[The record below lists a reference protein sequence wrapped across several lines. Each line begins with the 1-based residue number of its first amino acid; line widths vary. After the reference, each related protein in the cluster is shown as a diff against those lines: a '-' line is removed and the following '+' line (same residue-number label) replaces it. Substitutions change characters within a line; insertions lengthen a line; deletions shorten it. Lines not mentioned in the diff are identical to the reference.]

1 MAIIFLLL
9 VLSRCMSFLNG
20 ENLLTYISE
29 EALRKVH
36 TKATKLGSTKV
47 PIPGTAGDG
56 ISLDVWANKGEL
68 PAEWC
73 APADIAHLTAAA
85 DTLHATES
93 RSEQPMARADEI
105 ITELRQ
111 EIRECEA
118 ETEQLVM
125 EHSRA
130 TDENENLRRKL
141 ERIMHETEEAQ
152 QLARKQ
158 EDRIR
163 NLNDEIERLTAQEGV
178 LAEEG
183 EWLVREKMEQERL
196 AREMDMVLERQKHE
210 LGELLAGQERIS
222 AAAEVQKLTDSEL
235 TELRRKEQAERDL
248 EAPHAHA
255 EYGRRDSAD
264 LG

>member
-1 MAIIFLLL
+1 
-9 VLSRCMSFLNG
+9 
-20 ENLLTYISE
+20 
-29 EALRKVH
+29 
-36 TKATKLGSTKV
+36 
-47 PIPGTAGDG
+47 
-56 ISLDVWANKGEL
+56 
-68 PAEWC
+68 
-73 APADIAHLTAAA
+73 
-85 DTLHATES
+85 
-93 RSEQPMARADEI
+93 MARADEI

-118 ETEQLVM
+118 KTKQLVM

-130 TDENENLRRKL
+130 TEENENLRRDL
-141 ERIMHETEEAQ
+141 EQIRHETEEAQ

-163 NLNDEIERLTAQEGV
+163 TLSEEIERLTAQEGV

-183 EWLVREKMEQERL
+183 EWLVKEKMEQERL

-222 AAAEVQKLTDSEL
+222 AAAEAQKRRQALWDRIGDADSGL
-235 TELRRKEQAERDL
+235 TELRRKEPAQRVL
-248 EAPHAHA
+248 ESPHAHA
-255 EYGRRDSAD
+255 DGQSEEHEKYGRRDSAD

>member
-130 TDENENLRRKL
+130 TEENENLRRDL

-152 QLARKQ
+152 QLAREQ

-163 NLNDEIERLTAQEGV
+163 KLSKEIERLRAQEGV

-183 EWLVREKMEQERL
+183 EWLVRQLQEQERV
-196 AREMDMVLERQKHE
+196 ARELDMVLERQEQGIEDMKE
-210 LGELLAGQERIS
+210 LVPQR
-222 AAAEVQKLTDSEL
+222 
-235 TELRRKEQAERDL
+235 
-248 EAPHAHA
+248 
-255 EYGRRDSAD
+255 
-264 LG
+264 